1 MEPIEKIIKD
11 LLAQGK
17 SKEEVNKYIQNNYSP
32 EEIKSFV
39 GTVGKSTTK
48 PSTSSST
55 NLSQQFGVPS
65 ITKEQK
71 QKKEGEIKKR
81 NIEAAEVRKNI
92 IDQTVEM
99 PDSEMAY
106 DMFKTSYFDLVN
118 RGQKWIA
125 DTTPSR
131 LGPKAGQYVDTPMKE
146 FLDEEKFKQWEE
158 FNELDENGE
167 IKGWDNV
174 TPIDD
179 ENALNISK
187 FKTQAQKSARIQKTQ
202 DLTRELSEDT
212 QIALKQDKEAGS
224 PIFSEKYGTTK
235 DAELGLKEI
244 ENTFKISQQK
254 LTNLAEEWEEK
265 GGDEL
270 TKTLSSYQNTLK
282 QLTGDDGVMDP
293 LDSPARI
300 QEYNELVGK
309 YNNAL
314 AQYENIGLQLIS
326 NGIIKEQQ
334 TLETTLND
342 WQNKS
347 KELDTRKS
355 AEQAVGLDY
364 SFLTRTGIT
373 LEEFFA
379 GGAYN
384 TALLTGQT
392 YLKFEKAKQKGLQKV
407 LNLVGLSNT
416 DHFDPTEFDSAI
428 NYLSNTAQ
436 NYNYRLAANREKTL
450 PVALKLDDIGR
461 GEIDFFDW
469 ATDAFAENS
478 GSLVTM
484 AIPGSAIGRSAVAL
498 RALRGK
504 ALKNIGDKT
513 VTSAYAKSIKAHR
526 NLQQGVLRT
535 AEATFFTAETGM
547 AYGDIELD
555 VYNAKKLSASIREQ
569 LKTTPVE
576 DVETFKEYYDLLN
589 EADRITNYSV
599 AQKAF
604 TSYLSGGIALLAE
617 RGGSLRFIRGTG
629 DVIAKTGKKEFEKKF
644 VDSGF
649 NWAVN
654 TTGETLSGLGK
665 ITVAGTTINLLEEGI
680 TKMGQNLTKIGILE
694 EDISMFEGIDKDFFG
709 NTIITTGGMIAPRGA
724 THIINTW
731 KSEVRTRAEVINN
744 QKLIKELIDLNE
756 ESKNLKGDALTESL
770 KKKRKIIKKL
780 GLQDVLSLHKL
791 RYLSPEEIKEVGEVN
806 RRIRSIAADG
816 YGNLYEIGDPN
827 SQEYKDT
834 KEKLDKQLYSL
845 WEERDN
851 ILNKGKKYTQQQ
863 VKDLREEYKQRAN
876 NPQLQEMIGL
886 LNFAHD
892 LAISG
897 LGTKGEY
904 IVLTDE
910 KKLDEQLSKYDK
922 KTINNIKER
931 FRKGDVYGTVEGNDI
946 IIFEPTI
953 HRIIATQAADAS
965 YAAIAPIE
973 ELFHL
978 YNKNKPI
985 YNDKGELKEDA
996 RLAIDQMIEMLRSKI
1011 GDKKQ
1016 YEQLIARLNSYKL
1029 QGEKGK
1035 VVTKE
1040 GKRGEAQADYEELL
1054 TQIRNA
1060 VQLGLLD
1067 EQDFSEV
1074 PSLMQ
1079 YINNAIKEAFGDA
1092 SWIYQ
1097 MNTPAD
1103 VFKYI
1108 QRFNTS
1114 LKKGTISI
1122 EGTEEDERID
1132 KESKVVS
1139 DKIDSYVGPLAS
1151 NQSRYIM
1158 SKEEWDNTGINKA
1171 YRELII
1177 GDALEPLINKG
1188 IFGQSIQGQSRETF
1202 VQSVKDKIADELIKF
1217 NPEVNNSLSGFINS
1231 RLGFR
1236 KGDVLKE
1243 IKKDKSQSL
1252 EDTSVKLQ
1260 PKAEEG
1266 SIIVDEEKVAS
1277 ELRPALAIEE
1287 GDKVYDAVKQG
1298 VRDILKGKLPAPTDK
1313 GFVSTVNK
1321 EARDRLF
1328 DVVEKLVVGE
1338 TDAIDPDFITQK
1350 VPNIIKALPVK
1361 DLVKL
1366 ERLEKNKIFAKDL
1379 GRLSPT
1385 ETDKAIAEN
1394 KLPKTTNRLSGPR
1407 LWEKMPVT
1415 EEQLKNFFTQE
1426 RKAALVGVIAENLI
1440 KDAMPETQLEPETKK
1455 RRKVAEQSQ
1464 GRKTDETDRA
1474 NILSVIDRDPYLKF
1488 SKAVLTP
1495 DQRIEFNKKGVNIV
1509 SGINNAIDN
1518 QGLSVFKATLFSLTE
1533 NLRDLN
1539 IPQEALIKFAK
1550 KYAPAVKKFI
1560 KNLNK
1565 NLVSKSEFGKVTQE
1579 DVEKTLLSYA
1589 LGDALG
1595 LSETAGSLFDNK
1607 KSMKKYDNRT
1617 HVEEF
1622 RRIYIGFA
1630 LDRIN
1635 KKGDLPGL
1643 IDILKFYKDF
1653 NTTAGKIGSG
1663 KGGTNRYQAFEGSK
1677 DFFDF
1682 INENLKDKGIEII
1695 INKTGTGWVPV
1706 NIEINGV
1713 KQFENTK
1720 ELNKVLKLRP
1730 QKNNLAESEIEKNYL
1745 LGEKEAGQAF
1755 DAMVDYLGYV
1765 KKNGDKAQFGMSL
1778 MALKSNMSA
1787 LGKRVAYPKY
1797 FYVGKAK
1804 GPIRFEHMYPSLVL
1818 AKDMIDYF
1826 YSDKKV
1832 DLETIKKNQLVAMI
1846 PIEMDTRIN
1855 ILHQD
1860 SFPSWWNIKMGV
1872 LPRYYNALNKGYRDM
1887 YALKSLG
1894 GKDKGKIY
1902 GKEFLPLNKSI
1913 QKATI
1918 SNKEKLP
1925 KLVKFSK
1932 AVINQEVLNEM
1943 AVLDTE
1949 QSEAQMKYSKV
1960 VGLNE
1965 EFNKI
1970 LENKTGIGAD
1980 KVYSDV
1986 KAQVVGAN
1994 KGNFNFFVPPSAED
2008 FVGLLYKTLG
2018 KGKLG
2023 DAQMAWYKKN
2033 LLDPFARAMDNISR
2047 DRIALMNDFKTL
2059 KKELKIVPKNLK
2071 KKLPGEP
2078 FTQEQA
2084 IRTYI
2089 WNRQG
2094 MSPDGMSKADLKEL
2108 IDFVESKPEL
2118 VAFADQLIAMQK
2130 GDQYPAPKPG
2140 WLAGNITTDLMDG
2153 INTIKRGKYLEQWQ
2167 YNVDEIF
2174 SKANLNKL
2182 EAAYGKG
2189 YRTALESILKRMRTG
2204 RNREFTSDSL
2214 TGRVTDWLTNSIGA
2228 IMFFNTR
2235 SAVLQTIS
2243 AANFINFEDNNIFAA
2258 GKAFANQPQFWKD
2271 FITLFNSDFLVDRR
2285 NGLRLNVN
2293 EADIADMAKKGGVR
2307 GVISELLR
2315 IGFLPTQIAD
2325 SFAISS
2331 GGSTFY
2337 RNRIKKYTKEGMSK
2351 AEAENQAFIDFRE
2364 IAEESQQSS
2373 RPDRISMQQ
2382 AGPLG
2387 RVILAFANT
2396 PMQYTRLI
2404 KKAASDLK
2412 NGRGNPLTNISKIFY
2427 YGFVQNLFFNAMQ
2440 QALFAIGFGDD
2451 EEETEK
2457 REEKYVNIV
2466 NSMADSILRGS
2477 GVGGAI
2483 FSVLKNTAIK
2493 LSREADKKSPKFQ
2506 DVLVKEIAQLSPPI
2520 SSKLSKLRAA
2530 GRSYSWNKKEMM
2542 EKGFSLDNPAYLA
2555 AGQVIAA
2562 TTNVPLDRAFK
2573 KIDNIRK
2580 ASSSDYE
2587 AWARIAMLAGWSD
2600 WELGVKKS
2608 ESNKKDK
2615 VIY

>member
-48 PSTSSST
+48 SSPSSST

-92 IDQTVEM
+92 IDQTLEM

-187 FKTQAQKSARIQKTQ
+187 FKTQAQESARIQKTQ
-202 DLTRELSEDT
+202 DLTRELPEDT
-212 QIALKQDKEAGS
+212 QIAMKQDEEAGS
-224 PIFSEKYGTTK
+224 PIFTEKYGTTK

-314 AQYENIGLQLIS
+314 AQYENIGLQLLS
-326 NGIIKEQQ
+326 KGIIKEQE
-334 TLETTLND
+334 TLETALNE

-347 KELDTRKS
+347 KELDTRK
-355 AEQAVGLDY
+355 ATEHAVGLDY
-364 SFLTRTGIT
+364 SFLTRTGIA

-392 YLKFEKAKQKGLQKV
+392 YLEYQKLKQKGLQKA
-407 LNLVGLSNT
+407 LSLVGLNNT

-436 NYNYRLAANREKTL
+436 NYNYKLAANREKTL
-450 PVALKLDDIGR
+450 PLALKWDDMDR

-484 AIPGSAIGRSAVAL
+484 AIPGSAIGRSAIAL

-589 EADRITNYSV
+589 EADRITNYSI

-665 ITVAGTTINLLEEGI
+665 IIVAGTTINLLEEGI

-694 EDISMFEGIDKDFFG
+694 EDISMFEGMDEDFFA
-709 NTIITTGGMIAPRGA
+709 NTVLTTGGMIAPRGA

-731 KSEVRTRAEVINN
+731 KSEVRTRKEVLDG
-744 QKLIKELIDLNE
+744 QKLIKQLIDLNE
-756 ESKNLKGDALTESL
+756 ESKNLKGDALLDNYE
-770 KKKRKIIKKL
+770 KKWKIIKEL
-780 GLQDVLSLHKL
+780 GLQDVLPLHKL
-791 RYLSPEEIKEVGEVN
+791 RYLSSEKIKEVGEIN

-816 YGNLYEIGDPN
+816 YGGLYEIGNPN

-834 KEKLDKQLYSL
+834 KEKLDKQLYDL

-851 ILNKGKKYTQQQ
+851 ILNEGKKYTQQQ
-863 VKDLREEYKQRAN
+863 VEKLRKQYKGRGN
-876 NPQLQEMIGL
+876 NPQLQEMLGL

-904 IVLTDE
+904 IVLTREMFDDE

-922 KTINNIKER
+922 KTIKRIKER
-931 FRKGDVYGTVEGNDI
+931 FRRMDVYGTVEGNDI
-946 IIFEPTI
+946 IMFEPTI
-953 HRIIATQAADAS
+953 HHIIASQAADAP

-985 YNDKGELKEDA
+985 YDDKGELKEDA

-1016 YEQLIARLNSYKL
+1016 YDQLIARLNDYKL
-1029 QGEKGK
+1029 QGEKGE

-1097 MNTPAD
+1097 MGTPAD

-1108 QRFNTS
+1108 QRFNTG

-1122 EGTEEDERID
+1122 EGTEEDERIN

-1139 DKIDSYVGPLAS
+1139 DKIDSYVGPLAP

-1171 YRELII
+1171 YKELII

-1407 LWEKMPVT
+1407 LWEKTPVT

-1455 RRKVAEQSQ
+1455 RRKTAEQSQ
-1464 GRKTDETDRA
+1464 KRKSDTDAQEVSSAIGRPP
-1474 NILSVIDRDPYLKF
+1474 NLKF
-1488 SKAVLTP
+1488 SNVVVDDVVMHVFQKSFDISDKDFANNAKDWSEIFELAG
-1495 DQRIEFNKKGVNIV
+1495 IENYDLNTKKGKDKFLEKAKTTGLV
-1509 SGINNAIDN
+1509 SELPEIFWRSF
-1518 QGLSVFKATLFSLTE
+1518 QG
-1533 NLRDLN
+1533 
-1539 IPQEALIKFAK
+1539 
-1550 KYAPAVKKFI
+1550 
-1560 KNLNK
+1560 
-1565 NLVSKSEFGKVTQE
+1565 VSKSKIYTKDGNNYIKDKDGKLIKVKQ
-1579 DVEKTLLSYA
+1579 VK
-1589 LGDALG
+1589 
-1595 LSETAGSLFDNK
+1595 
-1607 KSMKKYDNRT
+1607 
-1617 HVEEF
+1617 
-1622 RRIYIGFA
+1622 
-1630 LDRIN
+1630 IN
-1635 KKGDLPGL
+1635 KKLKWRLLDGAKLPKHERQHDRQVFFLNTAEADAWIKETKKTHQFAKENQMWRDLFTRSYYTKKVKGKDFVDLKEKFENSRWLEIQRNKLKALKQIFLIFQDFMQKGEGKENAALVGGLLKSASSWQEHFMRLASPVKFYSDGVL
-1643 IDILKFYKDF
+1643 IDP
-1653 NTTAGKIGSG
+1653 
-1663 KGGTNRYQAFEGSK
+1663 
-1677 DFFDF
+1677 
-1682 INENLKDKGIEII
+1682 
-1695 INKTGTGWVPV
+1695 KTGKKLFVEEHTLPV
-1706 NIEINGV
+1706 SAV
-1713 KQFENTK
+1713 AK
-1720 ELNKVLKLRP
+1720 
-1730 QKNNLAESEIEKNYL
+1730 YL
-1745 LGEKEAGQAF
+1745 FGE
-1755 DAMVDYLGYV
+1755 
-1765 KKNGDKAQFGMSL
+1765 
-1778 MALKSNMSA
+1778 A
-1787 LGKRVAYPKY
+1787 LGKNIKKSFKNVERNYFQGALLKTDDNKLAGTLPSGIKFNYKDKTTEGWTMDDNIWARYFNFNVANNNFGIDPNSLKTWN
-1797 FYVGKAK
+1797 GKSV
-1804 GPIRFEHMYPSLVL
+1804 FEIYNVDN
-1818 AKDMIDYF
+1818 AGNFI
-1826 YSDKKV
+1826 DKKTNNGFKQAANANNNLLPLKV
-1832 DLETIKKNQLVAMI
+1832 RLKKGSIFN
-1846 PIEMDTRIN
+1846 
-1855 ILHQD
+1855 
-1860 SFPSWWNIKMGV
+1860 SKV
-1872 LPRYYNALNKGYRDM
+1872 LPEMK
-1887 YALKSLG
+1887 
-1894 GKDKGKIY
+1894 
-1902 GKEFLPLNKSI
+1902 
-1913 QKATI
+1913 
-1918 SNKEKLP
+1918 KLD
-1925 KLVKFSK
+1925 
-1932 AVINQEVLNEM
+1932 I
-1943 AVLDTE
+1943 E
-1949 QSEAQMKYSKV
+1949 QSQEQRKYSKV

-2089 WNRQG
+2089 WSKQG

-2108 IDFVESKPEL
+2108 VDFVESKPEL

-2140 WLAGNITTDLMDG
+2140 WLAGNITTDLIDG
-2153 INTIKRGKYLEQWQ
+2153 INTIKRAKYLEQWQ

-2440 QALFAIGFGDD
+2440 QALFAMGFGNA